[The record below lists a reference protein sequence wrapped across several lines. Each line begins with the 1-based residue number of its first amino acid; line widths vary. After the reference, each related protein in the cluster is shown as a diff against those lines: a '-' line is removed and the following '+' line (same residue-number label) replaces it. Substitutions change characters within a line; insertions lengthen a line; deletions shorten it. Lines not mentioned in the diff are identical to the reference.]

1 MPTQVATQ
9 PAMSMSPARHPH
21 APQVNPVSENAQVSE
36 KNLENEEEDALQAAR
51 ASFEAREF
59 YHATH
64 LLQDCRSAK
73 AKFLRIY
80 SQFIASEKKAQ
91 RDWHKLDNNRHQ
103 PPVPIN
109 KSLSDLLEIV
119 QNVED
124 PWLLFLLCFFLA
136 CPGERKPSRVHLSP
150 WPVSGGIGLPGR
162 CWEVALEMEKSYRLS
177 FNYFRLLQTIR

>member
-1 MPTQVATQ
+1 
-9 PAMSMSPARHPH
+9 MSPARHPH

-80 SQFIASEKKAQ
+80 SQFIVST
-91 RDWHKLDNNRHQ
+91 NNG
-103 PPVPIN
+103 P
-109 KSLSDLLEIV
+109 
-119 QNVED
+119 
-124 PWLLFLLCFFLA
+124 
-136 CPGERKPSRVHLSP
+136 
-150 WPVSGGIGLPGR
+150 
-162 CWEVALEMEKSYRLS
+162 
-177 FNYFRLLQTIR
+177 